1 VLTPLVSAPPPLL
14 NTLVDL
20 SNRWSYLA
28 NPFTIQ
34 FAGDVL
40 APLVSSLPLE
50 LRPTIEAFL
59 ANCLAVFD
67 DLDAT
72 LLEMNPFTF
81 DSSGM
86 PFPLDI
92 RMVSMHQ
99 QEHNTLSGV
108 LPYMFSHV

>member
-1 VLTPLVSAPPPLL
+1 MCDPGSLQKSHSQAIPAVSAVL
-14 NTLVDL
+14 
-20 SNRWSYLA
+20 
-28 NPFTIQ
+28 
-34 FAGDVL
+34 GEVL

-50 LRPTIEAFL
+50 IRPTIEAFL

-81 DSSGM
+81 DSSGK

-92 RMVSMHQ
+92 RMVSCTRIAGSLLTQ
-99 QEHNTLSGV
+99 L
-108 LPYMFSHV
+108 LSHVGV

>member
-1 VLTPLVSAPPPLL
+1 MSQHVT
-14 NTLVDL
+14 T
-20 SNRWSYLA
+20 R
-28 NPFTIQ
+28 
-34 FAGDVL
+34 AGDVL
-40 APLVSSLPLE
+40 APLVSALPLE

-81 DSSGM
+81 DSNGM

-92 RMVSMHQ
+92 RMVSS
-99 QEHNTLSGV
+99 LYGCRIGW
-108 LPYMFSHV
+108 LL